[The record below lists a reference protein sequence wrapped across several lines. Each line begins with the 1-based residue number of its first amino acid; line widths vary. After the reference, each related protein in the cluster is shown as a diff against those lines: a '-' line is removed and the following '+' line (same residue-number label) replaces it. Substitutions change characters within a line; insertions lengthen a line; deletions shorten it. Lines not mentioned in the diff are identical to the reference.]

1 MNLNGK
7 EYFYIRNVQNDVIG
21 LHDSEGKVVV
31 NYSYDTWGNIVSIS
45 GSLKDSVGKKN
56 PYRYRGYRYDEE
68 TGMYYLQSRYYN
80 GSWGRFVNCDDIGGK
95 IGELGT
101 HNAFKYCFNNPVNM
115 SDESGQW
122 PKWIKKAAKK
132 AAKVAAKVAV
142 TAVVVTAIVVAAPA
156 VACAVGTGVALAI
169 GASAATATAI
179 AAVTATA
186 CYVTAAAV
194 GAFGINRAYQAAT
207 GKNVIKNTVF
217 RGNQKA
223 YNRAEGIVNSV
234 GGLIIAGSTVVGPGS
249 VCFVAGTMIS
259 TEKGNVPIEKIKVGD
274 LVYSENPETGEKGL
288 KRVVQTFENETDE
301 LVHIKVNGEEIVTT
315 PEHPFYVPRQG
326 WTEAIKLRAGDILV
340 LVNGK
345 EVVVEKVQ
353 HEILETPIKVYNF
366 EVEDYHTYYVSN
378 SGVLVHNQCT
388 NPYGKKGG
396 PAHQAKIA
404 EMEKKL
410 SQRGYNL
417 IKEEVR
423 IDISNG
429 YKSRR
434 YADFAVSKNNKTIY
448 VQVGKQTKSGMPVIR
463 ERRAISDIES
473 EGNTVWFFAYN

>member
-31 NYSYDTWGNIVSIS
+31 NYSYDTWGNIVSIT
-45 GSLKDSVGKKN
+45 GSLKDSVGVKN

-68 TGMYYLQSRYYN
+68 TGLYYLQSRYYN
-80 GSWGRFVNCDDIGGK
+80 AEWGRFINCDDIGGK

-122 PKWIKKAAKK
+122 PKWMKSKTFKKIAIGVAVISEAAVVTVATGGAAAGTLLAAVHCVASGALVGAIVGATTGAVIGAATRVVSNRVTTGSWKGSRKAAISGAADGFMEGAITGAITGGVTSNACFIAGTVISTQLGKKA
-132 AAKVAAKVAV
+132 
-142 TAVVVTAIVVAAPA
+142 
-156 VACAVGTGVALAI
+156 
-169 GASAATATAI
+169 
-179 AAVTATA
+179 
-186 CYVTAAAV
+186 
-194 GAFGINRAYQAAT
+194 
-207 GKNVIKNTVF
+207 
-217 RGNQKA
+217 
-223 YNRAEGIVNSV
+223 
-234 GGLIIAGSTVVGPGS
+234 
-249 VCFVAGTMIS
+249 
-259 TEKGNVPIEKIKVGD
+259 IEDVKVGD
-274 LVYSENPETGEKGL
+274 MVYSENPETGEKGL

-378 SGVLVHNQCT
+378 SGVLVHNMCSKRS
-388 NPYGKKGG
+388 NSKIEKMGKIKGNT
-396 PAHQAKIA
+396 PRNNQAQNKQFQA
-404 EMEKKL
+404 VVKEFKL
-410 SQRGYNL
+410 SKKEQRLLHDNITGKGYSYSEL
-417 IKEEVR
+417 REEAIYLFPRLDKE
-423 IDISNG
+423 
-429 YKSRR
+429 
-434 YADFAVSKNNKTIY
+434 
-448 VQVGKQTKSGMPVIR
+448 
-463 ERRAISDIES
+463 
-473 EGNTVWFFAYN
+473 